1 MDLRVKHRVP
11 EVAGILAV
19 ISIALVFG
27 AALGAIPKS
36 LLPQAPS
43 WFLNAIPVVNAT
55 ISGLAILTIASGWYW
70 IRNGQIAR
78 HRASMLSSVVLFAIF
93 LSLYLYKVALQGPTP
108 FTGPA
113 VIRQFV
119 YLPLLAIHIT
129 LAVFC
134 VPLLYYVLLL
144 AVARPVRE
152 IPQTRHPR
160 IGRIAASLWLVSFAL
175 GIVVYLL
182 LYVAY

>member
-11 EVAGILAV
+11 EIAGILTI
-19 ISIALVFG
+19 ISLALVFG
-27 AALGAIPKS
+27 AALGAIPKT

-43 WFLNAIPVVNAT
+43 WVLKAIPLVNAI
-55 ISGLAILTIASGWYW
+55 ISGIAILTIGSGWYL
-70 IRNGQIAR
+70 IRNGHIKR
-78 HRASMLSSVVLFAIF
+78 HRTAMLSGVVLFATF
-93 LSLYLYKVALQGPTP
+93 LILYLYKVALQGPTP
-108 FTGPA
+108 FAGPA

-129 LAVFC
+129 LAIIC

-144 AVARPVRE
+144 AVTRPIHE

-160 IGRIAASLWLVSFAL
+160 IGRIAASLWLVSFVL